1 MKNSIL
7 KNGIFGGIIVSI
19 VLISMTL
26 YMKANPELEPSAVIG
41 FSSMFLA
48 FSFVILGIK
57 QERKTNNGF
66 ITFGK
71 AFLTGLSISLVISTI
86 YVIVWLIVY
95 YNFFPNFM
103 EQYSEM
109 VLKNTSPEEL
119 AAKTADMNQMKEWYK
134 NPIMII
140 LLTLM
145 EILPIGI
152 VVSLI
157 GALVFKKKQQSFQS

>member
-1 MKNSIL
+1 MKNIIL

-19 VLISMTL
+19 VMVSMTL
-26 YMKANPELEPSAVIG
+26 YMKTNPDSEPSAIIG
-41 FSSMFLA
+41 FGSMLLA
-48 FSFVILGIK
+48 FLFVILGIK
-57 QERKTNNGF
+57 KERETNRNV

-109 VLKNTSPEEL
+109 VLKNANPEEL
-119 AAKTADMNQMKEWYK
+119 VAKTSEMNQMKEWYK

-152 VVSLI
+152 IVSLI
-157 GALVFKKKQQSFQS
+157 GALILKKK

>member
-19 VLISMTL
+19 VMISMIL
-26 YMKANPELEPSAVIG
+26 YMKTYPDREPSAIVG
-41 FSSMFLA
+41 FGSMLLA
-48 FSFVILGIK
+48 FIFVILGIK
-57 QERKTNNGF
+57 HQRETNNGV

-86 YVIVWLIVY
+86 YVLVWLIIY
-95 YNFFPNFM
+95 YNFFPDFM
-103 EQYSEM
+103 EQYSKM
-109 VLKNTSPEEL
+109 VLKNTSPEKL
-119 AAKTADMNQMKEWYK
+119 AAKTAEMNQMKEWYK

-145 EILPIGI
+145 EVLPIGI

-157 GALVFKKKQQSFQS
+157 GALVLKK

>member
-1 MKNSIL
+1 MKYIIL

-19 VLISMTL
+19 VMISMTL
-26 YMKANPELEPSAVIG
+26 YMKTYPDREPSAIIG
-41 FSSMFLA
+41 FSSMLLA
-48 FSFVILGIK
+48 FIFVIRGIK
-57 QERKTNNGF
+57 QERETSSDV

-109 VLKNTSPEEL
+109 VLKKTNPEEL
-119 AAKTADMNQMKEWYK
+119 AAKTAEMNQMKEWYK
-134 NPIMII
+134 SPIMII
-140 LLTLM
+140 LLTFM

-157 GALVFKKKQQSFQS
+157 GALVLKKKGNQ

>member
-1 MKNSIL
+1 M
-7 KNGIFGGIIVSI
+7 
-19 VLISMTL
+19 ISMTL
-26 YMKANPELEPSAVIG
+26 YMKTYTDREPIAIIG
-41 FSSMFLA
+41 FGSMLLA
-48 FSFVILGIK
+48 FIFVIRGIK
-57 QERKTNNGF
+57 QERETNSGV

-109 VLKNTSPEEL
+109 VLKNTNPEEL
-119 AAKTADMNQMKEWYK
+119 VAKTAEMNQMKEWYK
-134 NPIMII
+134 SPIMII

-157 GALVFKKKQQSFQS
+157 GALVLKKKSNQ

>member
-1 MKNSIL
+1 MKNRIL

-19 VLISMTL
+19 VMISMTL
-26 YMKANPELEPSAVIG
+26 YMKTNPDSEPSAIIG
-41 FSSMFLA
+41 FCSMLLA
-48 FSFVILGIK
+48 FIFVIRGIK
-57 QERKTNNGF
+57 QERETNTGI

-71 AFLTGLSISLVISTI
+71 AFLTGLSISLLLSTI
-86 YVIVWLIVY
+86 YVIVWLVVY

-109 VLKNTSPEEL
+109 ILKKANPEEL
-119 AAKTADMNQMKEWYK
+119 AAKTAEMNQMKEWYK
-134 NPIMII
+134 SPIMII

-152 VVSLI
+152 IVSLI
-157 GALVFKKKQQSFQS
+157 GALVLKKKSIQ